1 MLVTRANV
9 IGIDITGDEAR
20 TVRTV
25 RTDRTSAGRC
35 AAAT

>member
-9 IGIDITGDEAR
+9 IGIDITADEA
-20 TVRTV
+20 RTV
-25 RTDRTSAGRC
+25 RTDRTSSGRC